1 VLAYDRQGQHG
12 SAGSPIDRQNFDIPL
27 SLSQPAALYVF
38 RSVHVTWN
46 IHQSAMINVNTQLSS
61 QTYIK
66 QISRIW
72 Q

>member
-1 VLAYDRQGQHG
+1 MCAQLAVDTY
-12 SAGSPIDRQNFDIPL
+12 
-27 SLSQPAALYVF
+27 
-38 RSVHVTWN
+38 TWN

-66 QISRIW
+66 QIWRISVL